1 MQVLSVRQP
10 WAWAI
15 ARGHKLIENRTWDA
29 TYRGVL
35 AIHASLRVDL
45 DSLENPLIRDAG
57 WDTSD
62 PVAGTGGDPVAGTG
76 GIVAVVSLVDICT
89 AARSGEPCDCGPW
102 ADPGAC
108 HWRLSDVR
116 VLAEPIMTHG
126 QPGLWTP
133 SPEVEAAL
141 AKMLSGRAVPAA

>member
-45 DSLENPLIRDAG
+45 DSLENPLVRDAG
-57 WDTSD
+57 WDASD
-62 PVAGTGGDPVAGTG
+62 PLAATG

-89 AARSGEPCDCGPW
+89 ASRSGEPCDCGRW
-102 ADPGAC
+102 ADPGSC
-108 HWRLSDVR
+108 HWALSDVR
-116 VLAEPIMTHG
+116 VLPEPIMTHG
-126 QPGLWTP
+126 QPGLWAP
-133 SPEVEAAL
+133 APEVAAAL
-141 AKMLSGRAVPAA
+141 ARMLSNQTVAAVLS

>member
-15 ARGHKLIENRTWDA
+15 ARGCKAIENRTWDTA
-29 TYRGVL
+29 YRGIL

-45 DSLENPLIRDAG
+45 DSLDNPLIRDAG
-57 WDTSD
+57 WDASD
-62 PVAGTGGDPVAGTG
+62 PAAGTG
-76 GIVAVVSLVDICT
+76 GIVAVVSLADICT
-89 AARSGEPCDCGPW
+89 AAKSGGPCGCGPW

-108 HWRLSDVR
+108 HWRLGDVWA
-116 VLAEPIMTHG
+116 LPEPIMTLG

-133 SPEVEAAL
+133 VPEVAAAL
-141 AKMLSGRAVPAA
+141 ARTLSGQAVPAGLAELVTLS

>member
-62 PVAGTGGDPVAGTG
+62 PVAGTGG
-76 GIVAVVSLVDICT
+76 IVAVVSLVDICT
-89 AARSGEPCDCGPW
+89 AARSGEPCECGRW

-108 HWRLSDVR
+108 HWQLSDVR
-116 VLAEPIMTHG
+116 MLAEPIMTHG
-126 QPGLWTP
+126 QPGLWMP
-133 SPEVEAAL
+133 APEVEAAL
-141 AKMLSGRAVPAA
+141 ARMFCGQTVPAA